1 MNRKLLLDV
10 NAYYVFGMKNDLYK
24 LAHLNLRN
32 FNELGTIIIP
42 MLLKRKSTHLQ
53 RSSNKLRSTMSSC
66 NILRDSILWKMAGL
80 GYNIKSDILAVKISL
95 FITVMYNHFVSIH
108 THPHIPRMVSVT
120 LM

>member
-10 NAYYVFGMKNDLYK
+10 NAYYVFGIKNDLYK

-32 FNELGTIIIP
+32 FNELGTIIIS

-95 FITVMYNHFVSIH
+95 VITVMYNHFVSIH
-108 THPHIPRMVSVT
+108 THNKDG
-120 LM
+120 